1 MNKLIGKI
9 DKKVINLLNLD
20 YKDEIHIYIGDDNIR
35 HMKNRHLE
43 DFNKYR
49 KKY

>member
-20 YKDEIHIYIGDDNIR
+20 YKDEIPIYIGDDNIR

>member
-9 DKKVINLLNLD
+9 DKKVIKLLDLD
-20 YKDEIHIYIGDDNIR
+20 YKDEIPIYIGDDNIR
-35 HMKNRHLE
+35 HMKKRHLE

>member
-20 YKDEIHIYIGDDNIR
+20 YKDEIPIYIGDDNIR

-43 DFNKYR
+43 DFYKYR
-49 KKY
+49 EKY